1 MDKQAFVDDQEICH
15 ANAYSVVAEHAS
27 FEFRHLA
34 LNIFM
39 YMQSRRYILKE
50 QDIWTAIN
58 NLSYDKNDFVI
69 FSIGNNLNYLKLKE
83 SKLQNTNG
91 EWSYNGISIVDI
103 HHGINDL
110 VSQSLW
116 IIRRSDLPYL
126 VFNKISNEEAIHKYQ
141 LCEIDEK
148 YHIFASIVDV
158 YATPTIKKELEDRK
172 ILDAEMKAVVCVD
185 FNAEVRCKKTAKA
198 IQLKIYSQFG
208 NKEQAN
214 SVEDVDANWLQ
225 SV

>member
-1 MDKQAFVDDQEICH
+1 M
-15 ANAYSVVAEHAS
+15 
-27 FEFRHLA
+27 
-34 LNIFM
+34 
-39 YMQSRRYILKE
+39 
-50 QDIWTAIN
+50 
-58 NLSYDKNDFVI
+58 YDKNDFVI

-91 EWSYNGISIVDI
+91 RWSYNGIPIIDI
-103 HHGINDL
+103 HHSMNDL

-116 IIRRSDLPYL
+116 ITRKSDVPYL
-126 VFNKISNEEAIHKYQ
+126 MFNKISNENDISKYQ
-141 LCEIDEK
+141 LSEIDEQ

-172 ILDAEMKAVVCVD
+172 ILDAETKAVVCVD